1 MKIKRYLNRE
11 LSWLEFNSRVLEQAA
26 YKETPLLERLKFIA
40 IFASNLD
47 EFFMVR
53 VSGVMSQIRL
63 GYRERYISGHRPEE
77 VFELM
82 GRRIEKLV
90 EYEYKLLNK
99 EILPALEKESVFFYT
114 AATLPDDML
123 LEVREKFLKKFLMIL
138 TPMAVDQAR
147 PFPFIPGKTLNM
159 LVKLSAS
166 RGKSQPLYAVV
177 PVPGRERFFET
188 ASGCFIYCEELVR
201 LFLKDLF
208 EGYKL
213 EKTCVFRII
222 RDAELSFDE
231 EEARDLLSTIESEL
245 KTRERG
251 YPVRLEVEKNAAE
264 EMVAFLHER
273 FSIGADLTSYIDGPL
288 NTASFMEFYGIYDNA
303 RLRDEKI
310 VPVMPLEFAANQST
324 FSVIAAGDRLLNLP
338 YESFVPVEK
347 FVEEASK
354 DPSVLAIKQTLYRT
368 SGNSP
373 IIRSLKRAAN
383 NGKQVTAV
391 VELKAR
397 FDEAQNISWARQL
410 EEAGC
415 HVSYGLVGLKTHCK
429 MTLVVREEA
438 RGIKRYVHLSTGNYN
453 DKTARLYTDVGY
465 FSCRNSFAADIA
477 GVFNYLTGYCEPP
490 RRKKII
496 SAPFDLR
503 QFLLDK
509 IAQETSNAR
518 SGLRAEIVAKMNSLV
533 DQTLIDALY
542 EASAAGV
549 KIILIVR
556 GICCLN
562 PGVSR
567 LSENIKVFSIID
579 RFLEHSRIFYFY
591 NNKNHELY
599 MSSADWMIRNLDRRV
614 EILFPVEEEVL
625 KKEIM
630 QQLDIQRSDNTTLW
644 EMQADGDYRR
654 RKPGKSLAVRAQ
666 LAIAEYEAEKNRVER
681 VQKTALKKRKSPFKR
696 RQKDSAKSRK

>member
-1 MKIKRYLNRE
+1 MKAKKYLNRE
-11 LSWLEFNSRVLEQAA
+11 LSWLEFNARVLEQAA
-26 YKETPLLERLKFIA
+26 FKDTPLLERLKFVA

-77 VFELM
+77 ILSLM
-82 GRRIEKLV
+82 SRRIDKLV
-90 EYEYKLLNK
+90 KHEYKLLNK
-99 EILPALEKESVFFYT
+99 EILPALEKEGRFFYR
-114 AATLPDDML
+114 AADLTESMCFD
-123 LEVREKFLKKFLMIL
+123 VREKYLKKFLMIL

-147 PFPFIPGKTLNM
+147 PFPFIPGKTLNL
-159 LVKLSAS
+159 LVRLSLPDKPQA
-166 RGKSQPLYAVV
+166 LYAVV
-177 PVPGRERFFET
+177 PVPGQERFLEIS
-188 ASGCFIYCEELVR
+188 SGHFIYCEELVR
-201 LFLKDLF
+201 FFLTDLF
-208 EGYKL
+208 AGYNL
-213 EKTCVFRII
+213 EETCVFRVI

-231 EEARDLLSTIESEL
+231 EEARDLLTAIESEL

-251 YPVRLEVEKNAAE
+251 YPVRLEVEKRASADLVN
-264 EMVAFLHER
+264 FLHER
-273 FSIGADLTSYIDGPL
+273 FELSADLTCYIDGPL
-288 NTASFMEFYGIYDNA
+288 NTAAFMEFYGNCDA
-303 RLRDEKI
+303 VQLRDEKM
-310 VPVMPLEFAANQST
+310 VPVMPIEFTGKQST
-324 FSVIAAGDRLLNLP
+324 FSVIASGDRLLNLP
-338 YESFVPVEK
+338 YESFAPVEK

-383 NGKQVTAV
+383 NGKQVTVV

-438 RGIKRYVHLSTGNYN
+438 RGIRRYLHLSTGNYN
-453 DKTARLYTDVGY
+453 DKTARLYTDIGF
-465 FSCRNSFAADIA
+465 FSCKNSIAADIA

-509 IAQETSNAR
+509 IAQETSNAV

-542 EASAAGV
+542 HASAAGV
-549 KIILIVR
+549 KITLIVR

-562 PGVSR
+562 PGVPR
-567 LSENIKVFSIID
+567 LSQNIRVFSIID
-579 RFLEHSRIFYFY
+579 RFLEHSRVYYFY

-599 MSSADWMIRNLDRRV
+599 LSSADWMIRNLDRRV
-614 EILFPVEEEVL
+614 EILFPVDEETL

-630 QQLDIQRSDNTTLW
+630 QQLDIQRSDNSTLW
-644 EMQADGDYRR
+644 EMQTDGEYQR
-654 RKPGKSLAVRAQ
+654 RKPGKEERVRSQ
-666 LAIAEYEAEKNRVER
+666 LAIARYEYEKNHA
-681 VQKTALKKRKSPFKR
+681 QIAPSSIKKRKSPFKKR
-696 RQKDSAKSRK
+696 

>member
-26 YKETPLLERLKFIA
+26 YKEAPLLERLKFIA

-53 VSGVMSQIRL
+53 VSGIMSQIRL

-77 VFELM
+77 VFEMM

-90 EYEYKLLNK
+90 EHEYKMLNK
-99 EILPALEKESVFFYT
+99 EILPSLEKEGVFFYT
-114 AATLPDDML
+114 TATLPDDML

-177 PVPGRERFFET
+177 PVPGRERFFEI
-188 ASGCFIYCEELVR
+188 AAGSYIYCEELVR

-213 EKTCVFRII
+213 EKACVFRII

-251 YPVRLEVEKNAAE
+251 YPVRLEVEKSAAE

-273 FSIGADLTSYIDGPL
+273 FSIGAELTSFIDGPL
-288 NTASFMEFYGIYDNA
+288 NTASFMEFYGVYDNA
-303 RLRDEKI
+303 KLRDEKI

-324 FSVIAAGDRLLNLP
+324 FSIIAAGDRLLNLP

-383 NGKQVTAV
+383 NGKQVTVV
-391 VELKAR
+391 VELKATAFKPEHAGQLNFYLAAIDAQVKQPDDHPTIGLLLCKQQNR
-397 FDEAQNISWARQL
+397 LVAEYALSGMAKPIGVAEYQLLRELPDNLGRNLPSIAEIEAELASER
-410 EEAGC
+410 
-415 HVSYGLVGLKTHCK
+415 
-429 MTLVVREEA
+429 
-438 RGIKRYVHLSTGNYN
+438 LSPP
-453 DKTARLYTDVGY
+453 
-465 FSCRNSFAADIA
+465 AAA
-477 GVFNYLTGYCEPP
+477 AENEPP
-490 RRKKII
+490 D
-496 SAPFDLR
+496 P
-503 QFLLDK
+503 
-509 IAQETSNAR
+509 E
-518 SGLRAEIVAKMNSLV
+518 
-533 DQTLIDALY
+533 
-542 EASAAGV
+542 
-549 KIILIVR
+549 
-556 GICCLN
+556 
-562 PGVSR
+562 PP
-567 LSENIKVFSIID
+567 
-579 RFLEHSRIFYFY
+579 H
-591 NNKNHELY
+591 
-599 MSSADWMIRNLDRRV
+599 
-614 EILFPVEEEVL
+614 
-625 KKEIM
+625 
-630 QQLDIQRSDNTTLW
+630 
-644 EMQADGDYRR
+644 
-654 RKPGKSLAVRAQ
+654 
-666 LAIAEYEAEKNRVER
+666 
-681 VQKTALKKRKSPFKR
+681 
-696 RQKDSAKSRK
+696 

>member
-1 MKIKRYLNRE
+1 MKVKRYLNRE
-11 LSWLEFNSRVLEQAA
+11 LTWLEFNSRVLEQAA
-26 YKETPLLERLKFIA
+26 YKDTPLLERLKFIA
-40 IFASNLD
+40 IFSSNLD

-63 GYRERYISGHRPEE
+63 GYRERFLSGHRPEE

-82 GRRIEKLV
+82 SRRIGKLV
-90 EYEYKLLNK
+90 EHEYKLLNK
-99 EILPALEKESVFFYT
+99 EILPALEKEGVFFYT
-114 AATLPDDML
+114 AASLPEEMML
-123 LEVREKFLKKFLMIL
+123 EIREKFLKKFLMIL

-147 PFPFIPGKTLNM
+147 PFPFIPGKTLNI
-159 LVKLSAS
+159 LVKLSANK
-166 RGKSQPLYAVV
+166 GKSQPLYAVV
-177 PVPGRERFFET
+177 PVPGRERFFEVV
-188 ASGCFIYCEELVR
+188 SNGYIYCEELVR

-213 EKTCVFRII
+213 EKTCVFRIV

-231 EEARDLLSTIESEL
+231 EEARDLLSTIETEL

-273 FSIGADLTSYIDGPL
+273 FNLGSDLTAYIDGPL
-288 NTASFMEFYGIYDNA
+288 NPASFMEFYGSYDNA
-303 RLRDEKI
+303 KLRDEKI
-310 VPVMPLEFAANQST
+310 VPVMPVEFAGNQST
-324 FSVIAAGDRLLNLP
+324 FTVIAAGDRLLNLP

-373 IIRSLKRAAN
+373 IVRSLKRAAN
-383 NGKQVTAV
+383 NGKQVTVV

-453 DKTARLYTDVGY
+453 DKTARLYTDMGY
-465 FSCRNSFAADIA
+465 FSCRSSFAADIA

-509 IAQETSNAR
+509 IAQETSNSK

-533 DQTLIDALY
+533 DQALIDALY
-542 EASAAGV
+542 EASTAGV
-549 KIILIVR
+549 KITLIVR

-562 PGVSR
+562 PGVPR

-599 MSSADWMIRNLDRRV
+599 MSSADWMMRNLDRRV
-614 EILFPVEEEVL
+614 EILFPVEDEAL
-625 KKEIM
+625 KREIIL
-630 QQLDIQRSDNTTLW
+630 QLDIQRSDNTTLW
-644 EMQADGDYRR
+644 EMQTDGDYRR
-654 RKPGKSLAVRAQ
+654 RKPGKEARVRAQ
-666 LAIAEYEAEKNRVER
+666 LAIAEYEAERNRVER
-681 VQKTALKKRKSPFKR
+681 VLKGSLKKRKSPFKK
-696 RQKDSAKSRK
+696 RQKNTDK

>member
-1 MKIKRYLNRE
+1 MKVKRYLNRE
-11 LSWLEFNSRVLEQAA
+11 LSWLEFNSRVLEQVAF
-26 YKETPLLERLKFIA
+26 KETPLLERLKFIA

-77 VFELM
+77 VFEQIS
-82 GRRIEKLV
+82 RRIEKLV
-90 EYEYKLLNK
+90 EHEYKLLNK
-99 EILPALEKESVFFYT
+99 EILPALEKEGVFFYT
-114 AATLPDDML
+114 AATLPEKML

-159 LVKLSAS
+159 LVKLDANK
-166 RGKSQPLYAVV
+166 GKSQPLYAVV
-177 PVPGRERFFET
+177 PVPGRERFFEI
-188 ASGCFIYCEELVR
+188 AAGCYIYCEELVR

-231 EEARDLLSTIESEL
+231 EDARDLLSTIESEL

-251 YPVRLEVEKNAAE
+251 YPVRLEVEKSAAE

-273 FSIGADLTSYIDGPL
+273 FSIGAELTSFIDGPL
-288 NTASFMEFYGIYDNA
+288 NTASYMEFYGSYDNA
-303 RLRDEKI
+303 KLRDEKI
-310 VPVMPLEFAANQST
+310 VPVMPLEFTGNQST

-338 YESFVPVEK
+338 YESFGPVEK

-373 IIRSLKRAAN
+373 IIRSLKRAAS
-383 NGKQVTAV
+383 NGKQVTVV

-410 EEAGC
+410 EDAGC

-429 MTLVVREEA
+429 MTLVVREET

-533 DQTLIDALY
+533 DQTMIDALY

-614 EILFPVEEEVL
+614 EILFPVEEEAL
-625 KKEIM
+625 KKEII

-644 EMQADGDYRR
+644 EMQSDGDYRR
-654 RKPGKSLAVRAQ
+654 RKPGKAQAIRAQ

-681 VQKTALKKRKSPFKR
+681 VPKTVLKKRKSPFKK
-696 RQKDSAKSRK
+696 RQKDLGKSRK

>member
-11 LSWLEFNSRVLEQAA
+11 LSWLEFNSRVLEQAS

-90 EYEYKLLNK
+90 EHEYKLLNK
-99 EILPALEKESVFFYT
+99 EVLPALEKEGVFFYT
-114 AATLPDDML
+114 AATLPEEML

-147 PFPFIPGKTLNM
+147 PFPFIPGKTLNL
-159 LVKLSAS
+159 LVKLAANN
-166 RGKSQPLYAVV
+166 GKSQPLYAVV
-177 PVPGRERFFET
+177 PVPGRERFFEI
-188 ASGCFIYCEELVR
+188 AAGSYIYCEELVR

-213 EKTCVFRII
+213 EKTCLFRII

-251 YPVRLEVEKNAAE
+251 YPVRLEVEKSAAE

-273 FSIGADLTSYIDGPL
+273 FGIGAELTSFIDGPL
-288 NTASFMEFYGIYDNA
+288 NSASFMEFYGVYDNA
-303 RLRDEKI
+303 KLRDEKI

-324 FSVIAAGDRLLNLP
+324 FSIIAAGDRLLNLP
-338 YESFVPVEK
+338 YESFGPVEK

-383 NGKQVTAV
+383 NGKQVTVV

-509 IAQETSNAR
+509 IAQEASNAR

-562 PGVSR
+562 PGVNR

-614 EILFPVEEEVL
+614 EILFPVEEEAL
-625 KKEIM
+625 KKEII

-644 EMQADGDYRR
+644 EMQPDGDYRR
-654 RKPGKSLAVRAQ
+654 RKPGKNPAIRAQ

-681 VQKTALKKRKSPFKR
+681 VQKSAMKKRKSPFKK
-696 RQKDSAKSRK
+696 RQKNSGKSHK